1 MIKVDQLSFAY
12 GKTDL
17 FKNLSFEMTFDHNNR
32 VLAMVGPNGCGKST
46 LLKIIAGHL
55 KTDAGEIWIDE
66 RLSQDIPPK
75 ERPKVLGMIQQN
87 AKFDFP
93 FSCFDTVLMG
103 RYAHKSEFEDYRPI
117 DVDISL
123 EALKEVGLEHFIDQK
138 VTEISGGEFQ
148 RVLIARTIAQGPK
161 IILLDEA
168 FSAMDIRHKQQS
180 IQMLQAY
187 AERNDA
193 YIVMVVHDINIAYKY
208 ADQVIMMREGRI
220 VHHGKTK
227 EVINEESI
235 HSIFDVQMRK
245 IGEDGFLLI

>member
-1 MIKVDQLSFAY
+1 MIKINQLSFGY
-12 GKTDL
+12 GKTNL
-17 FKNLSFEMTFDHNNR
+17 FNKLSCEMTFDKNNR

-55 KTDAGEIWIDE
+55 KTDAGDIWIDT
-66 RLSQDIPPK
+66 RLSRDIPPK

-103 RYAHKSEFEDYRPI
+103 RYAHKSDFEDYREI
-117 DVDISL
+117 DIAASL
-123 EALKEVGLEHFIDQK
+123 EALKEVGMDHLVDQK

-168 FSAMDIRHKQQS
+168 FSAMDIRHKQES
-180 IQMLQAY
+180 IEMLRAY
-187 AERNDA
+187 AKDRDA
-193 YIVMVVHDINIAYKY
+193 YIVMVVHDINLAYKY
-208 ADQVIMMREGRI
+208 ADRVMMMRQGEI
-220 VHHGKTK
+220 VHHGNTK

-245 IGEDGFLLI
+245 IEDEGFLLI